1 MHLEIISPE
10 AKLFEGEITSIILPG
25 SAGSFQL
32 LNNHAPIVS
41 TLSSGTV
48 KIFGKIKLDK
58 NHSDKFI
65 TESNEITLFK
75 ISSGTVEMNDN
86 KVVLLSD

>member
-1 MHLEIISPE
+1 MIIKSFEI
-10 AKLFEGEITSIILPG
+10 
-25 SAGSFQL
+25 
-32 LNNHAPIVS
+32 N
-41 TLSSGTV
+41 
-48 KIFGKIKLDK
+48 KIKLDK

>member
-1 MHLEIISPE
+1 MYLEIISPE

-41 TLSSGTV
+41 TLS
-48 KIFGKIKLDK
+48 
-58 NHSDKFI
+58 
-65 TESNEITLFK
+65 
-75 ISSGTVEMNDN
+75 
-86 KVVLLSD
+86 

>member
-1 MHLEIISPE
+1 MYLEIISPE

-32 LNNHAPIVS
+32 LNNHASIVS

-48 KIFGKIKLDK
+48 KIFGKIKLIKD
-58 NHSDKFI
+58 HSDKFI
-65 TESNEITLFK
+65 VDSDQVTLFK
-75 ISSGTVEMNDN
+75 ISSGTVEMNNN
-86 KVVLLSD
+86 KVILLSD

>member
-1 MHLEIISPE
+1 MYLEIISPE

-58 NHSDKFI
+58 N
-65 TESNEITLFK
+65 T
-75 ISSGTVEMNDN
+75 
-86 KVVLLSD
+86 

>member
-1 MHLEIISPE
+1 MYLEIISPE

-41 TLSSGTV
+41 ILSSGIV
-48 KIFGKIKLDK
+48 KIFGKIKLEK

-65 TESNEITLFK
+65 TENNETTLFK

-86 KVVLLSD
+86 KVILLSD

>member
-10 AKLFEGEITSIILPG
+10 AKLFEGEIASIILPG

-41 TLSSGTV
+41 SLSSGTV
-48 KIFGKIKLDK
+48 KIFGKIKLIKD
-58 NHSDKFI
+58 HSDKFI
-65 TESNEITLFK
+65 DDSDQVTLFK
-75 ISSGTVEMNDN
+75 ISSGTVEMNNN
-86 KVVLLSD
+86 KVILLSD

>member
-1 MHLEIISPE
+1 M
-10 AKLFEGEITSIILPG
+10 SIILPG

-48 KIFGKIKLDK
+48 KIFGKMNVKK
-58 NHSDKFI
+58 SHSDKFI
-65 TESNEITLFK
+65 TESSNTTLFK
-75 ISSGTVEMNDN
+75 IKSGTVEMNDN
-86 KVVLLSD
+86 KVILLSD